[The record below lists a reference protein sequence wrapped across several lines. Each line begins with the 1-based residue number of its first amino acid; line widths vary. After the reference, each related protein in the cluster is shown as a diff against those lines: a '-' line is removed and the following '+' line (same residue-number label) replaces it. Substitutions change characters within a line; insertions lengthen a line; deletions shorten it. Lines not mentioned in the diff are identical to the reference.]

1 MSYQPIGL
9 IKTPAN
15 AIADIHI
22 RDVGVPSEPRA
33 IGEILRPFLLELRRS
48 RTTGEPMC
56 QDILDRF
63 CAPAV
68 AAETKQAASA

>member
-1 MSYQPIGL
+1 MSYQPIDL

-22 RDVGVPSEPRA
+22 RDIGVPSEPRA

-48 RTTGEPMC
+48 RATGEPMR

-63 CAPAV
+63 CAPAL
-68 AAETKQAASA
+68 AADTGQAARA

>member
-1 MSYQPIGL
+1 MSYQAIGQ

-22 RDVGVPSEPRA
+22 RDIGVPSEPRA

-48 RTTGEPMC
+48 RATGEPMR

-63 CAPAV
+63 CAPAD
-68 AAETKQAASA
+68 SANTEQTVRA